1 MSLRKLCRGIG
12 LLTFLAP
19 FAKADG
25 NCNSRLEPL
34 AGADL
39 GFAWIYHDSDGTS
52 FSSGTVRLDE
62 TSTVPWYWS
71 DRTAQPAGRL
81 ELSIDSESSQ
91 AKLGTRTFDL
101 NCDSK
106 DTLMRGTTAD
116 PKVSLTLSLF
126 PKSGKISSGY
136 SVDSA
141 DDGRVR
147 AVGFPTSRTRPISD
161 TELDDLAAKAEAALI
176 SLTTVEWVQTHLPKL
191 ASDDPTH
198 KLERIVQ
205 VLSDLAA
212 KTTLVGK

>member
-12 LLTFLAP
+12 LLAFFAP
-19 FAKADG
+19 FANADG
-25 NCNSRLEPL
+25 NCQSRLERL
-34 AGADL
+34 SGADL
-39 GFAWIYHDSDGTS
+39 SFTWIYHDSDGTS

-62 TSTVPWYWS
+62 TAASPWYWS
-71 DRTAQPAGRL
+71 DQTAQPAGRL
-81 ELSIDSESSQ
+81 ELSIDSGSS
-91 AKLGTRTFDL
+91 KVKVGTRTFDL

-106 DTLMRGTTAD
+106 DSLLRGTTAD
-116 PKVSLTLSLF
+116 PKLSLTLSLF

-147 AVGFPTSRTRPISD
+147 AVDFPTSRTSPISNA
-161 TELDDLAAKAEAALI
+161 ELDDLAAKAEAALI
-176 SLTTVEWVQTHLPKL
+176 SLTTPEWVQTHLPKL
-191 ASDDPTH
+191 ASDDATH
-198 KLERIVQ
+198 RLERILK